1 MTQGESKTGMRYA
14 ELVRPAVRLMKPY
27 TAGTTVG
34 QAKARFGLKNVIK
47 LSSNENPLGPSPR
60 AMAALSDIPNAHIYV
75 DDDHTE
81 LRARLGERYGLS
93 KDHVIVG
100 HGSND
105 IFMTIFAT
113 FVEPGDEV
121 VLADP
126 TFSLFPKDTLLF
138 DATPVR
144 VPLRDGVHDLEAM
157 LRAVTAKTKLVVICD
172 PNNPTGTCVEAA
184 AFARFVSALPPSV
197 VLVIDQA
204 YREYMPPGS
213 VEGIDFVGAR
223 PATIVTRTM
232 SKLYG
237 LASLR
242 FGYGLADPELIGYL
256 QRVRLPFNVSR
267 PAAIAA
273 LAALDDD
280 DFVHRTLET
289 NAAGK
294 AFLEREFTRLE
305 LSYFPPAAN
314 FFAVRMPVGAAFAY
328 EALLERGIV
337 VRSGDGLG
345 LAGYLRI
352 TIGTKNENTVL
363 IGALDSLVAQWTAAA
378 EPARRPA

>member
-1 MTQGESKTGMRYA
+1 MQYA
-14 ELVRPAVRLMKPY
+14 KLVRPAVRLLKPY
-27 TAGTTVG
+27 SAGTTVQ
-34 QAKARFGLKNVIK
+34 QAKARFGHKNVVK

-60 AMAALSDIPNAHIYV
+60 ALAAVAAIPNANIYI
-75 DDDHTE
+75 DDDHPD
-81 LRARLGERYGLS
+81 LRARLGERYGLT

-105 IFMTIFAT
+105 VFMTLYAT

-121 VLADP
+121 VQADP
-126 TFSLFPKDTLLF
+126 TFSLFAKNTALF
-138 DATPVR
+138 DGVAVR
-144 VPLRDGVHDLEAM
+144 VPLRDGVHDLDAM
-157 LRAVTAKTKLVVICD
+157 QRAVTSKTKLVVLCD
-172 PNNPTGTCVEAA
+172 PNNPTGTRVDAR
-184 AFARFVSALPPSV
+184 AFADFVAALRSDI
-197 VLVIDQA
+197 VLVLDQA

-213 VEGIDFVGAR
+213 VEGIDYVRSR

-242 FGYGLADPELIGYL
+242 FGYALADPEMIGYM

-267 PAAIAA
+267 PAAMAA

-280 DFVHRTLET
+280 DFVARTLET

-294 AFLEREFTRLE
+294 AYLEHEFTRLG
-305 LSYFPPAAN
+305 LPYYPTAAN
-314 FFAVRMPVGAAFAY
+314 FFAVRMPVSATQAY
-328 EALLERGIV
+328 DGLLERGIV

-345 LAGYLRI
+345 LPNYLRI
-352 TIGTKNENTVL
+352 TIGTPSENRTL
-363 IGALDSLVAQWTAAA
+363 IGVLDTLVAQWTARAA
-378 EPARRPA
+378 AMPA